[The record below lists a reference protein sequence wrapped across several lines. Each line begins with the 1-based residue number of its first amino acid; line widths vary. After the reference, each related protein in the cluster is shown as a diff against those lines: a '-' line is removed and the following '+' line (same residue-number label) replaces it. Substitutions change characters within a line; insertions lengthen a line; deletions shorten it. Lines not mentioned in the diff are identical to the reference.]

1 MNIFFKCLTLLIL
14 KEVQINEKLF
24 LPINL
29 QKIFLS
35 NDINSYKGTERQVLW
50 YTVVGSVNWYSVVRN
65 QCSNTHLQNI
75 PLVV

>member
-35 NDINSYKGTERQVLW
+35 NDINSYKGTENRSSDTLLLGV
-50 YTVVGSVNWYSVVRN
+50 
-65 QCSNTHLQNI
+65 
-75 PLVV
+75 